1 MPASAPSLTAYDLT
15 QFRATQQLAYQCV
28 ESIAKELQ
36 PGITEKAAAA
46 LMKTWLQDHG
56 VKEWF
61 HEPFAWFGRR
71 TAFEGFDGLRH
82 LRGFNLAFF
91 PGKTQLAEGMPF
103 ILDVAPTLG
112 AYTAD
117 VGYSGSLGENL
128 VMERLLDDLLAHRE
142 LIVQQVKQR
151 LPLAQ
156 VSQAVDRL
164 CAEQGTLPRHKAYP
178 FEVLAHRVEKLG
190 DRQTKLALA
199 RFGVRNVAT
208 LVKNA
213 LVTGRREGW
222 SPLWSS
228 HSRSQH
234 PPTPGLWAV
243 EPHLGFRG
251 VGAKFEELL
260 VVTETDAYWLDDD
273 LPHVRR
279 WLERGLLT
287 RTPVAA

>member
-1 MPASAPSLTAYDLT
+1 MVRERVLEA
-15 QFRATQQLAYQCV
+15 
-28 ESIAKELQ
+28 
-36 PGITEKAAAA
+36 
-46 LMKTWLQDHG
+46 
-56 VKEWF
+56 
-61 HEPFAWFGRR
+61 
-71 TAFEGFDGLRH
+71 
-82 LRGFNLAFF
+82 RG
-91 PGKTQLAEGMPF
+91 PQR
-103 ILDVAPTLG
+103 D
-112 AYTAD
+112 
-117 VGYSGSLGENL
+117 
-128 VMERLLDDLLAHRE
+128 
-142 LIVQQVKQR
+142 LIVQQDKQP

-164 CAEQGTLPRHKAYP
+164 CAEQGPLPRHKAYP

-190 DRQTKLALA
+190 THQTKLALA

-213 LVTGRREGW
+213 LVTARREGW

-260 VVTETDAYWLDDD
+260 VVTDTDAYWLDDD

-279 WLERGLLT
+279 WLERGLLS

>member
-1 MPASAPSLTAYDLT
+1 MPANPTPLSAHDLS
-15 QFRATQQLAYQCV
+15 QFRAIQRLAYQCA
-28 ESIAKELQ
+28 ETIAGELK
-36 PGITEKAAAA
+36 PGISEKEAAA

-56 VKEWF
+56 VRDWF
-61 HEPFAWFGRR
+61 HQPFAWFGRR

-82 LRGFNLAFF
+82 LGGFNLAFY
-91 PGKTQLAEGMPF
+91 PGKQRLEEGMPF
-103 ILDVAPTLG
+103 ILDCAPTLG

-117 VGYSGSLGENL
+117 IGYSGALGVNPVL
-128 VMERLLDDLLAHRE
+128 DLLMDDLMAHRE
-142 LIVQQVKQR
+142 LIVQRVKQR
-151 LPLAQ
+151 QPLAQ

-190 DRQTKLALA
+190 ERNGPSLA

-208 LVKNA
+208 LLKNA
-213 LVTGRREGW
+213 LITGRRDGW

-228 HSRSQH
+228 HARSAH

-260 VVTETDAYWLDDD
+260 VVTDTDAYWLDDD

-279 WLERGLLT
+279 WQARGLGST
-287 RTPVAA
+287 QPVAA